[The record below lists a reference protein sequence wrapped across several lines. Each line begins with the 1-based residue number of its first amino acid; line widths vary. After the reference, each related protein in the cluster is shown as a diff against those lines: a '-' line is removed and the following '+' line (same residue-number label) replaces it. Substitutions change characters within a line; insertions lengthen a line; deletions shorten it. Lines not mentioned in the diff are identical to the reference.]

1 MIATTRPD
9 RNFLLEH
16 FSAFY
21 EELARIKQAARSQ
34 ELTRL
39 LEPDRPHAEIDPHA
53 MAERVAAR
61 LLAVMDAQMHI
72 VRGMATGAEMDAYRR
87 TRYVMAALA
96 DEVIIFELSRPDS
109 NDWTA
114 HWVEHLIEHSIA
126 RSRVAGRQFFVLAK
140 ALVECRAPSVLEA
153 NLAAVFLLAL
163 QLGFKGMYR
172 GPESNS
178 ILRAYRSRLHKLAR
192 LGDIGKAREHAF
204 PQAYDYAV
212 QVDESS
218 AQVRPALSPWL
229 RAATYV
235 TVGYLLLSSA
245 LWITLTWSLVYS
257 LGGAS

>member
-1 MIATTRPD
+1 MRRSD

-39 LEPDRPHAEIDPHA
+39 LEPDTPHAEIDPHV

-61 LLAVMDAQMHI
+61 LLAVMDAQMHE
-72 VRGMATGAEMDAYRR
+72 VRGTATGAEMDAYRR

-96 DEVIIFELSRPDS
+96 DEICIFDLSRPGT

-114 HWVEHLIEHSIA
+114 HWTEHLIEYSIA
-126 RSRVAGRQFFVLAK
+126 RSRIAGRQFFALAK

-163 QLGFKGMYR
+163 QLGFQGMYR
-172 GPESNS
+172 GPEGRNV
-178 ILRAYRSRLHKLAR
+178 LRAYRSRLYKLAR
-192 LGDIGKAREHAF
+192 LGDIGKQREHAF

-218 AQVRPALSPWL
+218 VQIRPALSPWL
-229 RAATYV
+229 RAAAYV
-235 TVGYLLLSSA
+235 TVGYLLVSSA
-245 LWITLTWSLVYS
+245 IWLTLTWSVVNT
-257 LGGAS
+257 LGGAP